1 MSKERENEQ
10 RYIEDLYD
18 RLDVLRAQTRQRLS
32 EVRREGPS
40 GSPQNRSERD
50 AFATLYEDR
59 LQQLENVEDRLA
71 FGRLDMDDRQRRY
84 VGRIGLQDQE
94 RHQLLTDWRA
104 PAAEPF
110 YQATAAHPQ
119 GVIRRRHLMTQGRNI
134 TGIEDDVLDLDK
146 LGDVDK
152 ENLSGEGALMA
163 ALTSHRTGKMS
174 DIVATIQAEQDTIIR
189 SPLAGALVVQGGPGT
204 GKTAVA
210 LHRIA
215 YLLYSHRRRLEHSG
229 VLIIGPSRAFL
240 RYIDKVLPSLGETG
254 VLATTI
260 ADLLPNLTADGKEED
275 RVAEIKGRAMMARVV
290 QRAVRQR
297 QRVPHEPQVLKITR
311 GRITLDP
318 KHVQEGIER
327 ARRSRKPH
335 NEARAVFVQHLL
347 SVLASQLAASLNWEA
362 TFDDLNELAE
372 ELRQEREVRIAL
384 NLCWMPVSAEKVI
397 QTLWANPQRL
407 AQAAPRL
414 STTDRELLYRE
425 ETAAFTAA
433 DIPLLDEAAELLGDD
448 DQARRKEEQQAVA
461 QKQRDLEFAQEVLDT
476 TGAHE
481 MVSADL
487 LAQRFGHHA
496 TRATAAEAAAKDRTW
511 TFGHVVVD
519 EAQELS
525 PMAWRS
531 LTRRCPSRSFTIVG
545 DTAQTAASAGTR
557 DWNNRLDRL
566 FSPNLRVEELTVNY
580 RTPGRI
586 MDAAT
591 SAVRANGLSVTPPLT
606 AREGK
611 HPVTYRHSVDL
622 AAGVIEEI
630 TAQQHIVGDGRLAV
644 ICAHE
649 HLQTV
654 WNGVSTSQTMQQE
667 TDIDNRQNLNAR
679 TVVITP
685 EEAKGLEFDVVI
697 LVDPALIA
705 KDPIAGPGNLY
716 VAMSR
721 PTQSLAVLYQ
731 HHLPAGLPPQ
741 TPEN

>member
-1 MSKERENEQ
+1 MSEERENEQ
-10 RYIEDLYD
+10 CYIDDLYH
-18 RLDVLRAQTRQRLS
+18 RLDHLRAQTRQRLS

-71 FGRLDMDDRQRRY
+71 FGRLDMDDQQRRY
-84 VGRIGLQDQE
+84 VGRIGIQDQD

-119 GVIRRRHLMTQGRNI
+119 GVVRRRHLMTQGRTI

-146 LGDVDK
+146 IGDVDK
-152 ENLSGEGALMA
+152 ENLTGEGALMA

-260 ADLLPNLTADGKEED
+260 AELLPNLTADGEESD

-297 QRVPHEPQVLKITR
+297 QRVPQDAQVLKITR
-311 GRITLDP
+311 GRITLEPED
-318 KHVQEGIER
+318 VQEGVER

-335 NEARAVFVQHLL
+335 NEARVVFVQHLL
-347 SVLASQLAASLNWEA
+347 GVLASQLADNLGWDA
-362 TFDDLNELAE
+362 TFDELTELAE

-407 AQAAPRL
+407 TQAAPRL
-414 STTDRELLYRE
+414 SAADRELLYRE
-425 ETAAFTAA
+425 ETAHFTPA
-433 DIPLLDEAAELLGDD
+433 DVPLLDEAAELLGDD
-448 DQARRKEEQQAVA
+448 NQARRKEEQLAAA

-487 LAQRFGHHA
+487 LAERFSNHA

-545 DTAQTAASAGTR
+545 DTAQTSASAGTR
-557 DWNNRLDRL
+557 DWNDRLNKL

-606 AREGK
+606 AREGEY
-611 HPVTYRHSVDL
+611 PVIYQHSTAL

-630 TAQQHIVGDGRLAV
+630 RAQRHITGDGRLAI

-649 HLQTV
+649 HLDTL
-654 WNGVSTSQTMQQE
+654 WKAVSNATAVKRDV
-667 TDIDNRQNLNAR
+667 DINNRQNLNAR
-679 TVVITP
+679 IVVITP

-705 KDPIAGPGNLY
+705 KDPHAGPGNLY

-731 HHLPAGLPPQ
+731 HHLPAGLPPKKA
-741 TPEN
+741 EN